1 MKRAIILLISMA
13 GLTCAQ
19 DKKADD
25 QKRLESV
32 TWDLKSHKLIWVVQ
46 KGHERNGEFV
56 ATSTDK
62 YEISPDDAVMAAA
75 NERRGFTKEEAA
87 SLHKLLDTLS
97 MYCAESVVWW
107 DQGQGVPVDGAPG
120 KSHKVEEK
128 DPFKPHQGPKKTPRP
143 KIPNGSGPLIAV
155 LK

>member
-1 MKRAIILLISMA
+1 MEPVGRRWHQSNLYTDEENAMKRAIILLISMA

-62 YEISPDDAVMAAA
+62 YEISPTM
-75 NERRGFTKEEAA
+75 
-87 SLHKLLDTLS
+87 
-97 MYCAESVVWW
+97 
-107 DQGQGVPVDGAPG
+107 P
-120 KSHKVEEK
+120 
-128 DPFKPHQGPKKTPRP
+128 
-143 KIPNGSGPLIAV
+143 
-155 LK
+155 

>member
-46 KGHERNGEFV
+46 R
-56 ATSTDK
+56 ATSATA
-62 YEISPDDAVMAAA
+62 SSSPPLPTNTRSPPDDAVMAAA

-143 KIPNGSGPLIAV
+143 KI
-155 LK
+155 